1 MFGVKPDVFTN
12 STSTGALVF
21 IDENAGAFGARFYR
35 AIEAP
40 TP

>member
-1 MFGVKPDVFTN
+1 LYTQLPQAIALNLAVDV
-12 STSTGALVF
+12 
-21 IDENAGAFGARFYR
+21 DENAGAFGARFYR